1 MAVGVRAMKPLFWF
15 AVTRKLL
22 ELVWTATG
30 LLSAPLGDGLVALV
44 ALVACGGVLFPAIT
58 ALIIGYAIII
68 ILFTTIPPPF
78 FDVLPFLSRADRSSA
93 LYNA

>member
-58 ALIIGYAIII
+58 ATHYWIRNHNYLVHNNTSTVFRCVAI
-68 ILFTTIPPPF
+68 FESSGSF
-78 FDVLPFLSRADRSSA
+78 FCFV
-93 LYNA
+93 